1 MHANY
6 MTRAVWHGGAF
17 LIAAGLGLVALETYR
32 PAVVVISI
40 GALFMLISAVYKG
53 RS

>member
-1 MHANY
+1 MHANDV
-6 MTRAVWHGGAF
+6 TRAVWHGGGL

-32 PAVVVISI
+32 HAVAVIGI
-40 GALFMLISAVYKG
+40 GALFMLIAAVYRG